1 MRVVAR
7 VVCGVLSGLL
17 LSSLFHVTSSAAG
30 NDARLVDAARDR
42 NLDAVMALLE
52 HDADIDAR
60 QPDGA
65 TALHWAAHW
74 DDLEIAKALVR
85 AGAPVD
91 AVNDY
96 GVTPLALACTNGSN
110 SMIELLLDAG
120 ADANDRANGQTVLM
134 LAANTGRVEAVRTL
148 LAHGAEIDATEPE
161 NGQTALMWAV
171 AEGHTDVVK
180 LLIARGANVQARSRS
195 GFTPLLFTARE
206 DHGLEMARILLANG
220 ADLNETALDGSG
232 VLLVAT
238 VRGHPELIAFL
249 LERGADPNADD
260 AGYTPLHWVS
270 GIWRTTL
277 TGDNGVLVSSGEWG
291 KAGGLPVE
299 ERLELVKLFLAYG
312 ADVNARITRNP
323 PRFGFSVNR
332 EKLAGA
338 TPFLLASM
346 SAHVPVM
353 RLLLASG
360 ADPSLTTPDNMT
372 PLLMAAGLGRVP
384 GETRSSEQMALEAV
398 QLLLDLGADI
408 NEPNAV
414 GDTPMHAAAYA
425 ANDEIVQYLLE
436 RGARLNDKNAA
447 GQTPLKLASG
457 TFVYGSR
464 VNFHANPTTID
475 LLRRLGG
482 TE

>member
-1 MRVVAR
+1 MRVIAR
-7 VVCGVLSGLL
+7 VACGVLSGLFF
-17 LSSLFHVTSSAAG
+17 SSLFHVASAAASG
-30 NDARLVDAARDR
+30 DVRLVDAARHR
-42 NLDAVMALLE
+42 NVDAVMTLIE
-52 HDADIDAR
+52 HHADVNAR

-65 TALHWAAHW
+65 AALHWAAHW
-74 DDLEIAKALVR
+74 DEIEIAEALIR
-85 AGAPVD
+85 AGGRVD

-96 GVTPLALACTNGSN
+96 GVTPLSLACTNGSG
-110 SMIELLLDAG
+110 SMIELLLNAG
-120 ADANDRANGQTVLM
+120 ADPNDRVNGQTALM
-134 LAANTGRVEAVRTL
+134 LAANTGRVDAVRAL

-161 NGQTALMWAV
+161 RGQTALMWAV
-171 AEGHTDVVK
+171 VEGHTEVVK
-180 LLIARGANVQARSRS
+180 LLLESGADVQARSNN
-195 GFTPLLFTARE
+195 GFTPLLFAARE

-238 VRGHPELIAFL
+238 VRGHAELIEFL
-249 LERGADPNADD
+249 LERGADPNAAD

-270 GIWRTTL
+270 GMWQTTL
-277 TGDNGVLVSSGEWG
+277 SGDNGLLVSAGEWG

-299 ERLELVKLFLAYG
+299 ERLELIKLFLTCG
-312 ADVNARITRNP
+312 ADVNARITKNP
-323 PRFGFSVNR
+323 PRFGFSVNP
-332 EKLAGA
+332 EKLAGG

-353 RLLLASG
+353 RLLLDSG

-372 PLLMAAGLGRVP
+372 PLLMAAGFGRVP
-384 GETRSSEQMALEAV
+384 GETRTSERMALEAV
-398 QLLLDLGADI
+398 ELLLGLGADI
-408 NEPNAV
+408 HEPNAV

-425 ANDEIVQYLLE
+425 ANNEIVQYLFE
-436 RGARLNDKNAA
+436 RGARLDDKNKA

-464 VNFHANPTTID
+464 VNFHANSATVE